1 MDECVKFLLNLS
13 QLLEF
18 LKVKDTFMPSATTIY
33 NDNRACVQWS
43 KSTTSKGLH
52 HIEMKENRIRENIL
66 SNFVSIAHIDGMIN
80 LADIFT
86 KEMKDVAYFVELRD
100 LFMKPRPA
108 IQRCL
113 SVDSLVLLL
122 LLPSSCSCF
131 CI

>member
-18 LKVKDTFMPSATTIY
+18 LEVKDTFMPSATTIY

-108 IQRCL
+108 I
-113 SVDSLVLLL
+113 
-122 LLPSSCSCF
+122 
-131 CI
+131 